1 MKPYTDAAGKIS
13 IGVGRNLTDVGI
25 SEDEADYL
33 LDNDISSILHQL
45 VARIAIFGSLDTTRQ
60 NVLADM
66 AMNLGI
72 EGLLRFHK
80 MLAAIEAHD
89 FEKAADEMLDSKW
102 ATQVGKRATELAAM
116 MRTGVA

>member
-1 MKPYTDAAGKIS
+1 LKPYTDAAGKIS